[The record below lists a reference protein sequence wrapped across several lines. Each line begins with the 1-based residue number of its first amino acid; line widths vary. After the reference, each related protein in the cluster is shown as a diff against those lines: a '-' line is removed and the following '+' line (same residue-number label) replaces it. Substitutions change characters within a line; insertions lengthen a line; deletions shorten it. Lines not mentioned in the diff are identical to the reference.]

1 MQDTMMPTTAA
12 IPVIPTNAATRA
24 RVVSAQVAKPE
35 QSSASSADKRN
46 GVIASITASVA
57 FAALFGVPG
66 MLTGLDAFATFGWR
80 VIAALPFLVA
90 ILFVLRQW
98 GQMAELLGRIR
109 RQPMLLG
116 VLAINSLLFGVQMFL
131 FAWGPM
137 TGNALAVSFGYF
149 LMPLV
154 VVALGVVLFRERLS
168 GFGVVAVVLAAVGV
182 AIAFVAGASVSWA
195 TFAVALGYPAYF
207 ILRRKFSLDTP
218 AAQSLEVALLAP
230 ISLVFVLQ
238 PGALESLAAHPT
250 NWFGLIALGLL
261 TAVGF
266 SAYTLA
272 QRGLSMSVFGMLG
285 YLEPILLV
293 VVSVLLIGE
302 PLGMADA
309 LSYGAIGLGI
319 IALGLDGLPKKSTAK
334 TIKRRQFRASRMPR
348 SRETSPRHQVRAGR

>member
-1 MQDTMMPTTAA
+1 MMMPTTAA
-12 IPVIPTNAATRA
+12 IPVLPKESVMRA
-24 RVVSAQVAKPE
+24 REVSAQVAKPE
-35 QSSASSADKRN
+35 YASAPPASKRN
-46 GVIASITASVA
+46 GVIASIAASVA

-66 MLTGLDAFATFGWR
+66 MLTGLSALAIFGWR
-80 VIAALPFLVA
+80 VLAALPFLVV
-90 ILFVLRQW
+90 ILFALRQW
-98 GQMAELLGRIR
+98 GQMAALLGRIR

-116 VLAINSLLFGVQMFL
+116 ILAIDALLFGVQMFL

-137 TGNALAVSFGYF
+137 AGHALAVSFGYF

-154 VVALGVVLFRERLS
+154 VVALGVAFFRERLS
-168 GFGVVAVVLAAVGV
+168 AFGTVAVVLAALGV
-182 AIAFVAGASVSWA
+182 TIAFVTGASVSWA
-195 TFAVALGYPAYF
+195 TFAVAFGYPAYF
-207 ILRRKFSLDTP
+207 ILRRKFALDTP

-230 ISLVFVLQ
+230 LALVFVLQ
-238 PGALESLAAHPT
+238 PGAIEGLASNPG

-272 QRGLSMSVFGMLG
+272 QRGLPMSVFGMLG

-319 IALGLDGLPKKSTAK
+319 IALGMDGVPKKSRSK
-334 TIKRRQFRASRMPR
+334 VGKRQQPRVSRIAR
-348 SRETSPRHQVRAGR
+348 SRSARVPRQ